1 MNRRE
6 LILAAFAAGGENT
19 SYSPVQV
26 QKLLFL
32 IDRKAA
38 DLVGGT
44 HFNFVPY
51 DYGPFDR
58 AVYNELDA
66 LAQDG
71 LVEVNT
77 AGPYRKYRLTAD
89 GYTLGAEELDGLTE
103 DGQSLLTKIAR
114 WIRSQNFQ
122 QIVATIYKHYP
133 EMKARSVF
141 ST

>member
-6 LILAAFAAGGENT
+6 LILAALAAGGGNT

-32 IDRKAA
+32 IDRDAA
-38 DLVGGT
+38 HLAGGT

-58 AVYNELDA
+58 AVYDELDA
-66 LAQDG
+66 LAQEG
-71 LVEVNT
+71 LAEVNT

-89 GYTLGAEELDGLTE
+89 GYRLGAEKLDGLTE
-103 DGQSLLTKIAR
+103 DVQSLLTKIAQ
-114 WIRSQNFQ
+114 WIKPLNFQ